1 MSIKHSVWHELTVLP
16 KHGYKLLASTAAVQ
30 LPDIR
35 RTVLSENMTDTAYH
49 KLRTERAPKPEGCP
63 VDHAFSPFKPE
74 YVADPYSQLAACRED
89 SPIFYSEEL
98 GYLVVTRM
106 KDVAAVFTNPD
117 VFSSENVQD
126 PVLPICDAAAEVLS
140 SADYDP
146 IAVMSNR
153 ARPDHT
159 RIRKYTQAG
168 FSGRR
173 IRALTPYVRE
183 RCEALVDGMLEAG
196 APCEFVSTIGHPLP
210 GETIFRL
217 LGFPREDDPRLQEW
231 TTNRLAFTW
240 GKATEEEQVD
250 IAKKMLAYWR
260 YCVSFV
266 QHRHREPADD
276 FTSELLA
283 GHDANPDDLTYKEVE
298 SVVYGLSFAG
308 HEIVSNFL
316 GNSLVC
322 LLSKRENWE
331 AICAEPAL
339 IPNALEEVLRFNSPQ
354 TSWRRVA
361 ARDTEIA
368 GYRVPAGTQVF
379 LSLGSANHDESLYDD
394 SRTFDI
400 RRKNARTHISFGR
413 GIHFCLG
420 NRLALLE
427 AQITMETLLQRA
439 PSLRLVKDQALDYE
453 PNFTFRGPK
462 QLWLSW

>member
-1 MSIKHSVWHELTVLP
+1 M
-16 KHGYKLLASTAAVQ
+16 
-30 LPDIR
+30 
-35 RTVLSENMTDTAYH
+35 
-49 KLRTERAPKPEGCP
+49 
-63 VDHAFSPFKPE
+63 DHAFSPFAPE
-74 YVADPYSQLAACRED
+74 YVADPYSELAARRER
-89 SPIFYSEEL
+89 SPVFYSEEL

-117 VFSSENVQD
+117 VFSSDNVQD
-126 PVLPICDAAAEVLS
+126 PVLPICAAAAKALS
-140 SADYDP
+140 AADYDP
-146 IAVMSNR
+146 VAVMSNR

-183 RCEALVDGMLEAG
+183 RCEALVDGMLKNS

-231 TTNRLAFTW
+231 TRNRLAFTW
-240 GKATEEEQVD
+240 GQATEEEQVD
-250 IAKKMLAYWR
+250 IAQKMLAYWR

-266 QHRHREPADD
+266 KRRHREPADD

-283 GHDANPDDLTYKEVE
+283 GHDADPDDLTYKEVE

-308 HEIVSNFL
+308 HEIVSNSL
-316 GNSLVC
+316 GNALVC
-322 LLSKRENWE
+322 LLSQRENWE
-331 AICAEPAL
+331 AICAQPAL

-361 ARDTEIA
+361 VRDTEIA

-379 LSLGSANHDESLYDD
+379 LSLGSANRDESVYGD
-394 SRTFDI
+394 SGTFDI
-400 RRKNARTHISFGR
+400 RRKNARSHISFGR

-420 NRLALLE
+420 NRLAQLE
-427 AQITMETLLQRA
+427 ARITMETLVERV
-439 PSLRLVKDQALDYE
+439 PSLRLVEDQVLDYF
-453 PNFTFRGPK
+453 PNFTFRGPQK
-462 QLWLSW
+462 LWLTW

>member
-1 MSIKHSVWHELTVLP
+1 MAE
-16 KHGYKLLASTAAVQ
+16 
-30 LPDIR
+30 
-35 RTVLSENMTDTAYH
+35 TAYH
-49 KLRTERAPKPEGCP
+49 KLRTERAPKPDGCP
-63 VDHAFSPFKPE
+63 VDRAFSPFAPE
-74 YVADPYSQLAACRED
+74 YVADPYSELATRRED
-89 SPIFYSEEL
+89 SPVFYSEEL
-98 GYLVVTRM
+98 GCVVVTRM
-106 KDVAAVFTNPD
+106 KDVTAVFTNPD

-140 SADYDP
+140 AADYDP

-173 IRALTPYVRE
+173 IRALAPYVRA

-217 LGFPREDDPRLQEW
+217 LGFPREDDPKLQEW

-266 QHRHREPADD
+266 KRRHREPADD

-283 GHDANPDDLTYKEVE
+283 GHDANPEELTYKEVE

-322 LLSKRENWE
+322 LLAGRENWR
-331 AICAEPAL
+331 AICAESAL

-354 TSWRRVA
+354 TSWRRVVA
-361 ARDTEIA
+361 QDTEIS
-368 GYRVPAGTQVF
+368 GYKVPAGTRIF
-379 LSLGSANHDESLYDD
+379 LSLGSANHDEGLYED
-394 SRTFDI
+394 SETFNI

-427 AQITMETLLQRA
+427 ARITMETLVQQV
-439 PSLRLVKDQALDYE
+439 PSLRLVEDQALDYF

-462 QLWLSW
+462 ELWLRW

>member
-1 MSIKHSVWHELTVLP
+1 
-16 KHGYKLLASTAAVQ
+16 
-30 LPDIR
+30 
-35 RTVLSENMTDTAYH
+35 MTDTAYH
-49 KLRTERAPKPEGCP
+49 KIRTERAPAPSGCP
-63 VDHAFSPFKPE
+63 VDHSFSPFAPE
-74 YVADPYSQLAACRED
+74 YVADPYAKLAKRRED

-117 VFSSENVQD
+117 IYSSENVQD
-126 PVLPICDAAAEVLS
+126 PVLPICDAAAAVLS
-140 SADYDP
+140 AADYNP

-159 RIRKYTQAG
+159 RIRKYTQVG

-173 IRALTPYVRE
+173 IRALSPYVRE
-183 RCEALVDGMLEAG
+183 RCETLVEGMLCAG
-196 APCEFVSTIGHPLP
+196 APSEFVAVIGHPLP

-217 LGFPREDDPRLQEW
+217 LGFPREDDPQLQQW

-250 IAKKMLAYWR
+250 IATKMLAYWR
-260 YCVSFV
+260 YCVAFV
-266 QHRHREPADD
+266 KHRHQEPADD

-283 GHDANPDDLTYKEVE
+283 GHNADPDDLGYREVE

-316 GNSLVC
+316 GNTLIC
-322 LLSKRENWE
+322 LLSRRENWE
-331 AICAEPAL
+331 AIRADHAL

-361 ARDTEIA
+361 ARDTEI
-368 GYRVPAGTQVF
+368 GGFKVPAGTRIF
-379 LSLGSANHDESLYDD
+379 LSLGAANHDGNVYQD
-394 SRTFDI
+394 SEAFDI
-400 RRKNARTHISFGR
+400 RRTNARTHISFGR

-427 AQITMETLLQRA
+427 ARITLETLVERV
-439 PSLRLVKDQALDYE
+439 PSLRLVDDQTFDYF

-462 QLWLSW
+462 QLWLRW

>member
-1 MSIKHSVWHELTVLP
+1 MANS
-16 KHGYKLLASTAAVQ
+16 
-30 LPDIR
+30 
-35 RTVLSENMTDTAYH
+35 AYH
-49 KLRTERAPKPEGCP
+49 KIRTVRAPAPRGCP
-63 VDHAFSPFKPE
+63 VDHAFSPFAPE
-74 YVADPYSQLAACRED
+74 YVANPYAVLAKHRD
-89 SPIFYSEEL
+89 GSPIFYCEQL
-98 GYLVVTRM
+98 GYLVITRM

-140 SADYDP
+140 AADYDP

-153 ARPDHT
+153 PRPDHT

-183 RCEALVDGMLEAG
+183 RCETLVEGMLESG
-196 APCEFVSTIGHPLP
+196 APVEFVANIGHPLP

-217 LGFPREDDPRLQEW
+217 LGFPRDDDAQIQEW

-240 GKATEEEQVD
+240 GNATEDEQVE
-250 IAKKMLAYWR
+250 IARKMLAYWR

-266 QHRHREPADD
+266 QHRHQVPADD

-283 GHDANPDDLTYKEVE
+283 AHDADPADLSYKEVE

-316 GNSLVC
+316 GNALIC
-322 LLSKRENWE
+322 LLSRRENWE
-331 AICAEPAL
+331 AICTDPTL

-361 ARDTEIA
+361 ARDTQI
-368 GYRVPAGTQVF
+368 GGFKVPAGTQIF
-379 LSLGSANHDESLYDD
+379 LSLGAANHDGDLYENPE
-394 SRTFDI
+394 TFDI

-427 AQITMETLLQRA
+427 ARITLETLVERV
-439 PSLRLVKDQALDYE
+439 PSLRLVEGQALDYF

-462 QLWLSW
+462 ELWLQW

>member
-1 MSIKHSVWHELTVLP
+1 MAE
-16 KHGYKLLASTAAVQ
+16 
-30 LPDIR
+30 
-35 RTVLSENMTDTAYH
+35 AYH

-63 VDHAFSPFKPE
+63 VDHAFSPFALE
-74 YVADPYSQLAACRED
+74 YVANPYAELEKRRED
-89 SPIFYSEEL
+89 SPVFYSQEL

-106 KDVAAVFTNPD
+106 KDVTAVFTNPD

-140 SADYDP
+140 ATDYDP
-146 IAVMSNR
+146 VAVMSNR

-173 IRALTPYVRE
+173 IRALAPYVRE
-183 RCEALVDGMLEAG
+183 RCETLVDSMLESG
-196 APCEFVSTIGHPLP
+196 PPCEFVSAIGHPLP

-217 LGFPREDDPRLQEW
+217 LGFPREDDPQLQEW

-240 GKATEEEQVD
+240 GKATEDEQVD
-250 IAKKMLAYWR
+250 IARKMLAYWR

-266 QHRHREPADD
+266 KRRHREPADD

-283 GHDANPDDLTYKEVE
+283 GHDADPDDLTYKEVE

-316 GNSLVC
+316 GNALVC

-339 IPNALEEVLRFNSPQ
+339 TPNALEEVLRLNSPQ

-368 GYRVPAGTQVF
+368 GYNVPAGTQIF
-379 LSLGSANHDESLYDD
+379 LSLGSANHDESLYEN
-394 SRTFDI
+394 SGTFDI
-400 RRKNARTHISFGR
+400 RRTNARTHISFGR

-427 AQITMETLLQRA
+427 ARITMETLAQRA
-439 PSLRLVKDQALDYE
+439 PSLRLVEGQVLDYF

-462 QLWLSW
+462 ELWLRW

>member
-1 MSIKHSVWHELTVLP
+1 
-16 KHGYKLLASTAAVQ
+16 
-30 LPDIR
+30 
-35 RTVLSENMTDTAYH
+35 MTETAYH
-49 KLRTERAPKPEGCP
+49 KIRTERAPAPAGCP
-63 VDHAFSPFKPE
+63 VDHAFSPFAPE
-74 YVADPYSQLAACRED
+74 YVANPYAELAKRREA

-117 VFSSENVQD
+117 IYSSENVQD

-183 RCEALVDGMLEAG
+183 RCEALVDGMLERG
-196 APCEFVSTIGHPLP
+196 APCEFVAAIGHPLP

-217 LGFPREDDPRLQEW
+217 LGFPRKDDPQLQEW

-240 GKATEEEQVD
+240 GKATDEEQVD

-266 QHRHREPADD
+266 KYRHAHPADD

-283 GHDANPDDLTYKEVE
+283 GHDADPDDLTYKEVE

-316 GNSLVC
+316 GNALVC
-322 LLSKRENWE
+322 LLSRRENWE
-331 AICAEPAL
+331 TLCADPAL

-361 ARDTEIA
+361 ARDTEIG
-368 GYRVPAGTQVF
+368 GYKVPAGTQIF
-379 LSLGSANHDESLYDD
+379 LSLGAANHDGNLYDD
-394 SRTFDI
+394 SESFDI
-400 RRKNARTHISFGR
+400 RRRNARTHISFGR

-427 AQITMETLLQRA
+427 ARITLETLVQRV
-439 PSLRLVKDQALDYE
+439 PSLRLVDDQLFDYF

-462 QLWLSW
+462 ELRLSW

>member
-1 MSIKHSVWHELTVLP
+1 MAE
-16 KHGYKLLASTAAVQ
+16 
-30 LPDIR
+30 
-35 RTVLSENMTDTAYH
+35 AYH
-49 KLRTERAPKPEGCP
+49 KLRTERVPKPEGCP
-63 VDHAFSPFKPE
+63 VDHAFSPFKAE
-74 YVADPYSQLAACRED
+74 YVADPYAELARRRGD
-89 SPIFYSEEL
+89 SPVFYSEEL

-140 SADYDP
+140 AADYDP

-173 IRALTPYVRE
+173 IRGLAPYVRE
-183 RCEALVDGMLEAG
+183 RCEALVDGMLDAG
-196 APCEFVSTIGHPLP
+196 TPCEFVSAIGHPLP

-217 LGFPREDDPRLQEW
+217 PRLPPGRRSPASGMDHQSARPLPGA
-231 TTNRLAFTW
+231 TQQKSNRSISRRKCSPIGGTAFRSW
-240 GKATEEEQVD
+240 K
-250 IAKKMLAYWR
+250 
-260 YCVSFV
+260 
-266 QHRHREPADD
+266 HRHQKPADD

-283 GHDANPDDLTYKEVE
+283 GHDADPGDLTYKEVE

-322 LLSKRENWE
+322 LLSRRENWE
-331 AICAEPAL
+331 AICAEPTL
-339 IPNALEEVLRFNSPQ
+339 ITNALEEVLRFNSPQ

-361 ARDTEIA
+361 VRDTEIA
-368 GYRVPAGTQVF
+368 GYRVPAGTQIF
-379 LSLGSANHDESLYDD
+379 LSLGSANHDESLYRD
-394 SRTFDI
+394 SGTFDI

-420 NRLALLE
+420 NRLAQLE
-427 AQITMETLLQRA
+427 ARIAMETLVQRV
-439 PSLRLVKDQALDYE
+439 PSLRLVEGQVLEYF
-453 PNFTFRGPK
+453 PNFTFRGPRE
-462 QLWLSW
+462 LLLRW